1 MTIREIE
8 ALSGMT
14 RANIRFY
21 ESEGLLTPNR
31 MENGYRDYTRSDL
44 DTLHKIRLLRAL
56 GLGIDEIRK
65 LSAGETALGEAL
77 ESRLSAMQEEQ
88 RTLVRAEEVARAM
101 LRAHADYAT
110 LDTGRYLAALEAGA
124 QTAVQQDV
132 QPKLHVPW
140 RRFFAR
146 MIDLLLY
153 DLTWMVILTSAG
165 LCAAGNRGVTLLND
179 FLALLTMLLLEPLL
193 LQKTGTTLG
202 KWLLG
207 LSVRNLSGAKLRY
220 SEGLDRTGAAH
231 LARLGRGGS
240 PFTAGCACIRAAAR
254 KRRKNR
260 LTGKGSLS
268 RRQSRLAGSADLP
281 RSWRRRS
288 CLPRASAA
296 PSRPSAPRYCGEIT
310 IAQFAANFNRS
321 ASQLSTQNAG
331 KLTRDGV
338 WTSRDTN
345 TFLLMNVPPF
355 GYETD
360 ENGRLQSVC
369 IEADGGAAFG
379 ARPTGLMQLALY
391 AFAGA
396 QKGHICFNRA
406 IMDVTKRLKAQP
418 HEAFSTVVDGVAVD
432 YQYRAEGN
440 CYRLTMTK
448 TGVDK

>member
-1 MTIREIE
+1 MTICEIE
-8 ALSGMT
+8 ALPGMT

-77 ESRLSAMQEEQ
+77 ESRLSAMQTEQ

-132 QPKLHVPW
+132 QPKLHAPW

-165 LCAAGNRGVTLLND
+165 LCAAGNHGVTLLND

-220 SEGLDRTGAAH
+220 SEGLDRT
-231 LARLGRGGS
+231 ARLIWRGLG
-240 PFTAGCACIRAAAR
+240 AGIPIYCWVRLYRAAAR

-268 RRQSRLAGSADLP
+268 RWQSRLAGSADLP
-281 RSWRRRS
+281 RSWRRQS

-296 PSRPSAPRYCGEIT
+296 PSRPSA
-310 IAQFAANFNRS
+310 
-321 ASQLSTQNAG
+321 
-331 KLTRDGV
+331 
-338 WTSRDTN
+338 
-345 TFLLMNVPPF
+345 
-355 GYETD
+355 
-360 ENGRLQSVC
+360 
-369 IEADGGAAFG
+369 
-379 ARPTGLMQLALY
+379 
-391 AFAGA
+391 
-396 QKGHICFNRA
+396 RA
-406 IMDVTKRLKAQP
+406 I
-418 HEAFSTVVDGVAVD
+418 AV
-432 YQYRAEGN
+432 RSPSRSS
-440 CYRLTMTK
+440 RLTLTAAHPGSARRMQEN
-448 TGVDK
+448 

>member
-77 ESRLSAMQEEQ
+77 ESRLSAMQTEQ
-88 RTLVRAEEVARAM
+88 RMLVRAEEVARAM

-110 LDTGRYLAALEAGA
+110 LDTGLYLAALEAGA

-132 QPKLHVPW
+132 QPKLHAPW

-165 LCAAGNRGVTLLND
+165 RCAAGNRGVTLLND

-220 SEGLDRTGAAH
+220 SEGLDRT
-231 LARLGRGGS
+231 ARLWRGDPHLLLG
-240 PFTAGCACIRAAAR
+240 
-254 KRRKNR
+254 
-260 LTGKGSLS
+260 
-268 RRQSRLAGSADLP
+268 
-281 RSWRRRS
+281 
-288 CLPRASAA
+288 A
-296 PSRPSAPRYCGEIT
+296 P
-310 IAQFAANFNRS
+310 
-321 ASQLSTQNAG
+321 
-331 KLTRDGV
+331 V
-338 WTSRDTN
+338 
-345 TFLLMNVPPF
+345 
-355 GYETD
+355 
-360 ENGRLQSVC
+360 
-369 IEADGGAAFG
+369 
-379 ARPTGLMQLALY
+379 
-391 AFAGA
+391 
-396 QKGHICFNRA
+396 
-406 IMDVTKRLKAQP
+406 
-418 HEAFSTVVDGVAVD
+418 
-432 YQYRAEGN
+432 
-440 CYRLTMTK
+440 
-448 TGVDK
+448 

>member
-88 RTLVRAEEVARAM
+88 QTLVRAEEVARAM
-101 LRAHADYAT
+101 LQAHANYAT

-153 DLTWMVILTSAG
+153 TEIWMIVLTEAG
-165 LCAAGNRGVTLLND
+165 LSTSDISTRLLNS
-179 FLALLTMLLLEPLL
+179 FLTLLTMLLLEPLL
-193 LQKTGTTLG
+193 LCRTGTTLG

-220 SEGLDRTGAAH
+220 SEGLDRT
-231 LARLGRGGS
+231 ARLIWRGLGAGIPIYCWVRLYKS
-240 PFTAGCACIRAAAR
+240 CCAEKKEEPLDWEGESEQTAKPFGWQRGLAAILAAAVM
-254 KRRKNR
+254 
-260 LTGKGSLS
+260 LAAGVCGSL
-268 RRQSRLAGSADLP
+268 
-281 RSWRRRS
+281 
-288 CLPRASAA
+288 AA
-296 PSRPSAPRYCGEIT
+296 IGPRYCGEIT

-321 ASQLSTQNAG
+321 ASQLSTQNTG

-360 ENGRLQSVC
+360 ENGRLQSVS
-369 IEADGGAAFG
+369 IEADGGDAFG

-418 HEAFSTVVDGVAVD
+418 QEAFSTVVDGVAVD

-440 CYRLTMTK
+440 WYRLAMRN

>member
-77 ESRLSAMQEEQ
+77 ESRLSAMQTEQ

-153 DLTWMVILTSAG
+153 DLTWMVILTSAV
-165 LCAAGNRGVTLLND
+165 CR
-179 FLALLTMLLLEPLL
+179 
-193 LQKTGTTLG
+193 
-202 KWLLG
+202 
-207 LSVRNLSGAKLRY
+207 SVR
-220 SEGLDRTGAAH
+220 
-231 LARLGRGGS
+231 GG
-240 PFTAGCACIRAAAR
+240 
-254 KRRKNR
+254 K
-260 LTGKGSLS
+260 S
-268 RRQSRLAGSADLP
+268 RRD
-281 RSWRRRS
+281 
-288 CLPRASAA
+288 
-296 PSRPSAPRYCGEIT
+296 
-310 IAQFAANFNRS
+310 
-321 ASQLSTQNAG
+321 
-331 KLTRDGV
+331 
-338 WTSRDTN
+338 
-345 TFLLMNVPPF
+345 
-355 GYETD
+355 
-360 ENGRLQSVC
+360 
-369 IEADGGAAFG
+369 
-379 ARPTGLMQLALY
+379 
-391 AFAGA
+391 
-396 QKGHICFNRA
+396 
-406 IMDVTKRLKAQP
+406 
-418 HEAFSTVVDGVAVD
+418 AV
-432 YQYRAEGN
+432 
-440 CYRLTMTK
+440 K
-448 TGVDK
+448 

>member
-132 QPKLHVPW
+132 QPKLHAPW

-193 LQKTGTTLG
+193 LQKPAQRLASGCSACQSGISAAQSCATPRGWTGRRG
-202 KWLLG
+202 
-207 LSVRNLSGAKLRY
+207 SSGA
-220 SEGLDRTGAAH
+220 A
-231 LARLGRGGS
+231 LARGS

-254 KRRKNR
+254 KRRKNH

-268 RRQSRLAGSADLP
+268 RWQSRLAGSADLP
-281 RSWRRRS
+281 RSWRRQS

-296 PSRPSAPRYCGEIT
+296 PSRPSA
-310 IAQFAANFNRS
+310 
-321 ASQLSTQNAG
+321 
-331 KLTRDGV
+331 
-338 WTSRDTN
+338 
-345 TFLLMNVPPF
+345 
-355 GYETD
+355 
-360 ENGRLQSVC
+360 
-369 IEADGGAAFG
+369 
-379 ARPTGLMQLALY
+379 
-391 AFAGA
+391 
-396 QKGHICFNRA
+396 RA
-406 IMDVTKRLKAQP
+406 IAARSPSNSSQP
-418 HEAFSTVVDGVAVD
+418 T
-432 YQYRAEGN
+432 
-440 CYRLTMTK
+440 LTAAHPSSARRMQEN
-448 TGVDK
+448 

>member
-77 ESRLSAMQEEQ
+77 ESRLSAMQTEQ

-132 QPKLHVPW
+132 QQDVQPKLHAPW

-220 SEGLDRTGAAH
+220 SEGLDRT
-231 LARLGRGGS
+231 ARLWRGDPHLLLG
-240 PFTAGCACIRAAAR
+240 
-254 KRRKNR
+254 
-260 LTGKGSLS
+260 
-268 RRQSRLAGSADLP
+268 
-281 RSWRRRS
+281 
-288 CLPRASAA
+288 A
-296 PSRPSAPRYCGEIT
+296 P
-310 IAQFAANFNRS
+310 
-321 ASQLSTQNAG
+321 
-331 KLTRDGV
+331 V
-338 WTSRDTN
+338 
-345 TFLLMNVPPF
+345 
-355 GYETD
+355 
-360 ENGRLQSVC
+360 
-369 IEADGGAAFG
+369 
-379 ARPTGLMQLALY
+379 
-391 AFAGA
+391 
-396 QKGHICFNRA
+396 
-406 IMDVTKRLKAQP
+406 
-418 HEAFSTVVDGVAVD
+418 
-432 YQYRAEGN
+432 
-440 CYRLTMTK
+440 
-448 TGVDK
+448 

>member
-44 DTLHKIRLLRAL
+44 ETLHKIRLLRAL

-65 LSAGETALGEAL
+65 LSAGETALDEAL
-77 ESRLSAMQEEQ
+77 ESRLSAMQAEQ

-101 LRAHADYAT
+101 LQAHADYAT

-124 QTAVQQDV
+124 QTALQQDV
-132 QPKLHVPW
+132 QPQLHAPW

-202 KWLLG
+202 KRLLG

-220 SEGLDRTGAAH
+220 SEGLDRT
-231 LARLGRGGS
+231 ARLIWRGLGAGIPIYCWVRLYKS
-240 PFTAGCACIRAAAR
+240 CCAEKKEEPLDWEGESEQTAKPFGWKRGLAAIVAAAVM
-254 KRRKNR
+254 
-260 LTGKGSLS
+260 LAAGVCGSL
-268 RRQSRLAGSADLP
+268 
-281 RSWRRRS
+281 
-288 CLPRASAA
+288 AA
-296 PSRPSAPRYCGEIT
+296 IGPRYCGEIT
-310 IAQFAANFNRS
+310 VAQFAANFNRT
-321 ASQLSTQNAG
+321 ASQLGVQDAG
-331 KLTRDGV
+331 KVNAYGV
-338 WTSRDTN
+338 WRSGDIYIW
-345 TFLLMNVPPF
+345 MNVPPF
-355 GYETD
+355 DYKED
-360 ENGRLQSVC
+360 ENGKLYSVC
-369 IEADGGAAFG
+369 VEADGGAAFG

-406 IMDVTKRLKAQP
+406 IMDVTKRLKEQP
-418 HEAFSTVVDGVAVD
+418 QEAFNTVVDSVAVD
-432 YQYRAEGN
+432 YQYRTEGN
-440 CYRLTMTK
+440 WYRLVMTK

>member
-110 LDTGRYLAALEAGA
+110 LYSGRYLAALEAGA

-132 QPKLHVPW
+132 QPKLHAPW

-193 LQKTGTTLG
+193 LLQKTGTTLG

-207 LSVRNLSGAKLRY
+207 LSVRNLIGAKLRY
-220 SEGLDRTGAAH
+220 SEGMDRT
-231 LARLGRGGS
+231 ARLRRGDPHLLLG
-240 PFTAGCACIRAAAR
+240 
-254 KRRKNR
+254 
-260 LTGKGSLS
+260 
-268 RRQSRLAGSADLP
+268 
-281 RSWRRRS
+281 
-288 CLPRASAA
+288 A
-296 PSRPSAPRYCGEIT
+296 P
-310 IAQFAANFNRS
+310 
-321 ASQLSTQNAG
+321 
-331 KLTRDGV
+331 V
-338 WTSRDTN
+338 
-345 TFLLMNVPPF
+345 
-355 GYETD
+355 
-360 ENGRLQSVC
+360 
-369 IEADGGAAFG
+369 
-379 ARPTGLMQLALY
+379 
-391 AFAGA
+391 
-396 QKGHICFNRA
+396 
-406 IMDVTKRLKAQP
+406 
-418 HEAFSTVVDGVAVD
+418 
-432 YQYRAEGN
+432 
-440 CYRLTMTK
+440 
-448 TGVDK
+448 

>member
-8 ALSGMT
+8 TLSGMT

-77 ESRLSAMQEEQ
+77 ESRLSAMQTEQ

-101 LRAHADYAT
+101 LQAHADYAT

-132 QPKLHVPW
+132 QPKLHAPW

-220 SEGLDRTGAAH
+220 SEGLDRT
-231 LARLGRGGS
+231 ARLIWRGFGAGIPIYCWVRLYKS
-240 PFTAGCACIRAAAR
+240 YGTEKKEEPLDWEGESEQMAKPFGWKRGLAAILAAAVM
-254 KRRKNR
+254 
-260 LTGKGSLS
+260 LAAGVCGSL
-268 RRQSRLAGSADLP
+268 
-281 RSWRRRS
+281 
-288 CLPRASAA
+288 AA
-296 PSRPSAPRYCGEIT
+296 IGPRYCGEIT

-369 IEADGGAAFG
+369 IEADGGASFG

-418 HEAFSTVVDGVAVD
+418 QEAFSTVVDGVAVD

-440 CYRLTMTK
+440 SYRLTMTK